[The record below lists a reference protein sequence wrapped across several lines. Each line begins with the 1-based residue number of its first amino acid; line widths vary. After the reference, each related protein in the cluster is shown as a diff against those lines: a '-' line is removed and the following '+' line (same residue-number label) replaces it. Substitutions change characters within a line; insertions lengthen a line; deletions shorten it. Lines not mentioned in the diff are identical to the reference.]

1 MSIASRKNRRQSTL
15 VVEDA
20 SLVRQIAR
28 SCLNGWRS
36 TVTESHTA
44 IVDKSAP
51 LLQWSKTYLP
61 HYFTKSPSLL
71 HEWLAEKVHDA
82 RTNRGRYIDCVG
94 PRGGAKS
101 TVGNTANILRCA
113 CEQSEPY
120 IWIICETQPLAAKQL
135 NKVKQELEKNELL
148 ARDYPEACG
157 KGDEWSSL
165 RIRLRNGVVIEG
177 VGKGQAIRGSG
188 ERADRPTLIVCDDL
202 QDDKVI
208 PSPDQRQKDW
218 DWFTGS
224 VLNAGDYRTNFINL
238 ANALHRE
245 AIGMRLLTS
254 PGWEP
259 AVFSAIVEYP
269 ANMDLWAEWEA
280 IYCNVDNANAVVE
293 ARAFYDANRAAM
305 DEGAKLLWSD
315 WEDLYSLMRM
325 RVKSRSAF
333 EREKQSRPVNPDE
346 CEWPEDY
353 FDDRIWFDEWPQHYL
368 VKAVSLD
375 PSKGRE
381 AKTGDYS
388 AFTKL
393 MVTQSASGEFVLYVE
408 CDQERRPTPKMVA
421 DGVDIC
427 IKFGPDVFTVE
438 GNAWQDLLGP
448 EFERTF
454 NARGI
459 WDAGVSITDNTVPKI
474 VRIRRLGKYL
484 ETGRMKFKR
493 NSPGTMLAISQM
505 KDFPVGDHD
514 DGPDSIEMAV
524 RKAGEFYSQQ
534 VSHSQRTNN
543 VLTGTGFQ

>member
-293 ARAFYDANRAAM
+293 ARTFYDANRAAM

-353 FDDRIWFDEWPQHYL
+353 FDDRIWFDEWPQHWL
-368 VKAVSLD
+368 VKTVALD
-375 PSKGRE
+375 PSKGRD
-381 AKTGDYS
+381 ARVGDYS
-388 AFTKL
+388 AYVKL
-393 MVTQSASGEFVLYVE
+393 MVAAGSDGVPILYVD
-408 CDQERRPTPKMVA
+408 CDLARRPTPQMVS
-421 DGVDIC
+421 DGVSI
-427 IKFGPDVFTVE
+427 IQSFKPDAFAVE
-438 GNAWQDLLGP
+438 GNAWQDLLGG
-448 EFERTF
+448 EFEREF
-454 NARGI
+454 IARGMF
-459 WDAGVSITDNTVPKI
+459 DAAPYSMENKVNKD
-474 VRIRRLGKYL
+474 VRIRRLGQYL
-484 ETGRMKFKR
+484 SQRRLKFKR
-493 NSPGTMLAISQM
+493 GSAGALLTISQM

-514 DGPDSIEMAV
+514 DGPDALEMAL
-524 RKAGEFYSQQ
+524 RLASEFYTAQMNQSRQPD
-534 VSHSQRTNN
+534 NI
-543 VLTGTGFQ
+543 LTALGFQ